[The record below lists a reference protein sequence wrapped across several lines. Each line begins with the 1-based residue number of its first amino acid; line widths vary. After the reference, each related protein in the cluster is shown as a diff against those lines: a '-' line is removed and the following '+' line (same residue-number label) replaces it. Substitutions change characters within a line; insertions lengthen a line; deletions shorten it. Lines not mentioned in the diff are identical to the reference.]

1 MIDKLKFLKGK
12 VKEYIKFNIIGT
24 SNFIVSQIFYITLFM
39 VFKFNYIV
47 AYTIT
52 SILSICAAYFLNSK
66 FTFKNENYSAKKFSL
81 SVLVYIFEYILNTLN
96 KLYIYDIPIIKVK
109 DIIINVDK
117 LFCIFTVSFLNL
129 FILYIYIQPFPY
141 LYFTQSI
148 FIKII

>member
-24 SNFIVSQIFYITLFM
+24 SNFIVSQIFYITL
-39 VFKFNYIV
+39 YIV

-81 SVLVYIFEYILNTLN
+81 SVLVYIFEYILNMG
-96 KLYIYDIPIIKVK
+96 
-109 DIIINVDK
+109 IIIFLVKTFNINEIIAP
-117 LFCIFTVSFLNL
+117 LIAPIFSTPPVFFLMRAA
-129 FILYIYIQPFPY
+129 
-141 LYFTQSI
+141 
-148 FIKII
+148 IKNNE

>member
-1 MIDKLKFLKGK
+1 MVDKLKFLKGK
-12 VKEYIKFNIIGT
+12 VKEYIKFNIIGI

-81 SVLVYIFEYILNTLN
+81 SVLVYIFEYILNMG
-96 KLYIYDIPIIKVK
+96 
-109 DIIINVDK
+109 III
-117 LFCIFTVSFLNL
+117 FLVK
-129 FILYIYIQPFPY
+129 ILGINEIIAHLIAPVFSTPPVFF
-141 LYFTQSI
+141 LMRLV
-148 FIKII
+148 IKNKNT